1 MRSKKMFTI
10 LVLGLMVS
18 LAQVGKSAPMG
29 TAVTYQGRLMDANS
43 AADGLYG
50 FEFKLYDDDAT
61 GGIQQGSTVTIDNV
75 DVIDGYF
82 TVELDFGDGVFASDA
97 RWLEIGIRS
106 DSSSPFT
113 TLNPRQKVTPSPYAI
128 YAQTAGSGGGDNLGN
143 HTATQN
149 INLNGNY
156 LSGDGGNDGV
166 YVANDGKVGIG
177 TSAPGA
183 KLEIIQNIWTNI
195 LKVGLL
201 TSPNRLIL
209 SSGHMWASI
218 SGGTTNRNDIAIE
231 HSTGNVGIGT
241 GSPGAK
247 LEVDGDLK
255 VTGAYKGNISSSS
268 GSDGAPFPRPA
279 YDSGWVA
286 VAQNSFLSLTH
297 NIGGNLDN
305 YVVDLQLESDPL
317 FLPYGVNNFGHGLY
331 NNSSGDMGAAY
342 LDLTTTSIKVYRATA
357 DLTAAKV
364 RIRIWVYN

>member
-10 LVLGLMVS
+10 LALGLMVS
-18 LAQVGKSAPMG
+18 LAQVGKPAPMG
-29 TAVTYQGRLMDANS
+29 TAITYQGRLMDANDP
-43 AADGLYG
+43 ADGLYG
-50 FEFKLYDDDAT
+50 FEFKLYDDAAI

-128 YAQTAGSGGGDNLGN
+128 YAQTAGGGGGDNLGN

-156 LSGDGGNDGV
+156 LSGDGANDGV

-195 LKVGLL
+195 LKVGLI

-286 VAQNSFLSLTH
+286 VAKDSEVTLTH
-297 NIGGNLDN
+297 NIGGNVDN
-305 YVVDLQLESDPL
+305 YVVDLQLKSDSLFPL
-317 FLPYGVNNFGHGLY
+317 GINNFAHGLFI
-331 NNSSGDMGAAY
+331 NSSGAMGAAY
-342 LDLTTTSIKVYRATA
+342 LDLTTTSIKVHRAP
-357 DLTAAKV
+357 DDGYAAKV